1 MGRVNIHRIIIPETS
16 SKDGLVID
24 TKYSLE
30 SGNAL
35 IDSMQIHT
43 VVDGLI
49 GKDISDDLDLFC
61 HLWLTKLVTEE
72 LTLVE

>member
-1 MGRVNIHRIIIPETS
+1 MGRINIHRIIIPEADNR
-16 SKDGLVID
+16 DGLMID

-30 SGNAL
+30 SGTAL
-35 IDSMQIHT
+35 IDSMKIHT
-43 VVDGLI
+43 VVDGLV
-49 GKDISDDLDLFC
+49 GKNISDDLDLFC

>member
-1 MGRVNIHRIIIPETS
+1 M
-16 SKDGLVID
+16 ID

-30 SGNAL
+30 SGSAL
-35 IDSMQIHT
+35 IDSMKIHT

-72 LTLVE
+72 LTLIK

>member
-1 MGRVNIHRIIIPETS
+1 MGRINIHRIIIPEA
-16 SKDGLVID
+16 DHRDRLMID

-30 SGNAL
+30 SGTAL
-35 IDSMQIHT
+35 IDSMKIHT

-61 HLWLTKLVTEE
+61 HIWLTKLVTDE

>member
-1 MGRVNIHRIIIPETS
+1 MGRLNIHRIIIPETE
-16 SKDGLVID
+16 SKDGLMID

-30 SGNAL
+30 NDNAL
-35 IDSMQIHT
+35 IDSMKIHT

-49 GKDISDDLDLFC
+49 GKDISDDLDLFF

-72 LTLVE
+72 LTLIK

>member
-1 MGRVNIHRIIIPETS
+1 MGRLNIHRIIIPETE
-16 SKDGLVID
+16 SKDGLMID

-30 SGNAL
+30 NDNAL
-35 IDSMQIHT
+35 IDSMKIHT

-72 LTLVE
+72 LTLIK

>member
-1 MGRVNIHRIIIPETS
+1 M
-16 SKDGLVID
+16 ID

-30 SGNAL
+30 NDNAL
-35 IDSMQIHT
+35 IDSMKIHT

-61 HLWLTKLVTEE
+61 HLWLTKLVTDE

>member
-1 MGRVNIHRIIIPETS
+1 VGRINIHRVIIPETE
-16 SKDGLVID
+16 SKDGIVIN

-30 SGNAL
+30 NGNAL
-35 IDSMQIHT
+35 IDSMKIYT

-49 GKDISDDLDLFC
+49 GRDISDTLDLFC

-72 LTLVE
+72 LALV